1 MQWTN
6 EQQRAITQPGSLL
19 VSAAAGSGKT
29 AVLTERIAQ
38 LVAEGCPLDRFL
50 VITFT
55 RAAAG
60 EMKKRIAGR
69 YPKWPGNRLGAQAQR
84 LNAAAAGVGQASIS
98 TIDAFC
104 AHVLRRHFHAAGLD
118 PAFRAADETQA
129 AVLQQEVWD
138 QVLEEGYGEGAL
150 SGLSSLFDSEDTFLS
165 SLQQLYEFLCAQPD
179 MEAWLTQAQK
189 AYQVDAAGLAASP
202 HMAVFLQSRRRRLA
216 ARVQALADRRDEI
229 AEAYPNAAKVLDQEL
244 FQARALLLPHTY
256 ESLGAQLK
264 SVAFGRLSWP
274 RGTEGL

>member
-69 YPKWPGNRLGAQAQR
+69 LSQMAQMCIR
-84 LNAAAAGVGQASIS
+84 
-98 TIDAFC
+98 D
-104 AHVLRRHFHAAGLD
+104 RR
-118 PAFRAADETQA
+118 
-129 AVLQQEVWD
+129 
-138 QVLEEGYGEGAL
+138 
-150 SGLSSLFDSEDTFLS
+150 
-165 SLQQLYEFLCAQPD
+165 
-179 MEAWLTQAQK
+179 K
-189 AYQVDAAGLAASP
+189 APLP
-202 HMAVFLQSRRRRLA
+202 RRLK
-216 ARVQALADRRDEI
+216 LAFAPLWDTMPPFFYKGPKDP
-229 AEAYPNAAKVLDQEL
+229 Y
-244 FQARALLLPHTY
+244 
-256 ESLGAQLK
+256 G
-264 SVAFGRLSWP
+264 
-274 RGTEGL
+274 

>member
-1 MQWTN
+1 MNWTD
-6 EQQRAITQPGSLL
+6 EQLQAIAQSGSLL

-29 AVLTERIAQ
+29 AVLTERIAR
-38 LVAEGCPLDRFL
+38 LVAEGCPLDQFL

-60 EMKKRIAGR
+60 EMKKRIGA
-69 YPKWPGNRLGAQAQR
+69 RLSQMAREPRWEDQAQR
-84 LNAAAAGVGQASIS
+84 LNSAAAGVGQANIS

-150 SGLSSLFDSEDTFLS
+150 NGLAGLFDSEDSFLV
-165 SLQQLYEFLCAQPD
+165 SLQRLYEFLCAQPD
-179 MEAWLTQAQK
+179 MEAWLAQAQK
-189 AYQVDAAGLAASP
+189 TYQADESGLSASP
-202 HMAVFLQSRRRRLA
+202 HMAVFLQSRKRRLA
-216 ARVQALADRRDEI
+216 ARIQALADRRADI
-229 AEAYPNAAKVLDQEL
+229 AEAYPNAARCWIRSCFRCGPCCCPIPTK
-244 FQARALLLPHTY
+244 AWGP
-256 ESLGAQLK
+256 S
-264 SVAFGRLSWP
+264 
-274 RGTEGL
+274 

>member
-69 YPKWPGNRLGAQAQR
+69 LSQMAREPGWEAQAQR

-179 MEAWLTQAQK
+179 MEAWLTQAHK

-202 HMAVFLQSRRRRLA
+202 HMAGLPPGSRPWRTGGMRSPKPIPMRP
-216 ARVQALADRRDEI
+216 RCWTRSYFKCGPCCCPI
-229 AEAYPNAAKVLDQEL
+229 PM
-244 FQARALLLPHTY
+244 RAWGP
-256 ESLGAQLK
+256 S
-264 SVAFGRLSWP
+264 
-274 RGTEGL
+274 